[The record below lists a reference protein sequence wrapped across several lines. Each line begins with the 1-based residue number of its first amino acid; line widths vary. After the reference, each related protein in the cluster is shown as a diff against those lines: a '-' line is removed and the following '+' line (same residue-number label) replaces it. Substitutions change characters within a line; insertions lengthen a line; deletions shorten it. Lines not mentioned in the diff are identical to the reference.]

1 MSEAVSAPGLPR
13 IPAYANRL
21 RSIKDT
27 IARHLI
33 GFGGGCVIIAIALIF
48 CYLLYEV
55 FPLFMPAKMEAAQNH
70 QWSEPLDAAV
80 TLEHVQAGMDELG
93 EVLFYRDSFGYRFVR
108 TEDGR
113 QLAAGHF
120 PENSV
125 IVPNSVTFSQ
135 DFGVLTEQKLS
146 IYRTKYDVIYPQGG
160 GRYVKPSLVE
170 SELVSLS
177 LPVKPSEQVRV
188 SSYRQTEDRFVWV
201 AVLESGQFLVQR
213 WDMAESLFDDSFSLE
228 PQSLTRLVG
237 SVSKIDKLLIGPDLR
252 WLYAVHSGNSVDIY
266 DLTKDQQA
274 PSHRYELESDKQ
286 ITNATFLLGS
296 VSVLLGDDKGDIT
309 QITAVRDEQ
318 NNYEFKKLRRF
329 DLSNHP
335 IVFIEPEQRRKGF
348 AALDAQGNLFLA
360 NSTAERVVLS
370 EAIAPAGETLLPTF
384 GPRANLLAAVSDS
397 GVRFFDIHNEHP
409 EVSWK
414 SLWQKVWY
422 EGYEGPQYLWQ
433 SSAADNDFEPKLS
446 LMPLTFGTLKAA
458 FYAMLLAM
466 PLAICGAIYT
476 AYFMATGLRRK
487 VKPAI
492 ELMEALPTVILG
504 FLAGLWLAPL
514 VEKNLPGIFTM
525 LFLTPILFLVVAF
538 AISKL
543 PSFIRQF
550 VAPPGWEPM
559 VLVPTVLISVAF
571 SMALNDPIQQ
581 SLFGGDVR
589 VWLDTN
595 GISFDQRNALVVGFA
610 MGFAVIPTIFSIAE
624 DAVFAV
630 PKSLTQ
636 GSLALGASPWQTLVR
651 VVLPTA
657 SPGIF
662 SGTMIGF
669 GRAVGETMIVL
680 MATGNTPIMD
690 FNIFE
695 GFRTLSANI
704 AVELPEAEVH
714 STHFRI
720 LFLAALVLFIFT
732 FVLNTSAEYVR
743 QRLRD
748 KYGSL

>member
-1 MSEAVSAPGLPR
+1 MSEAANVASLPK
-13 IPAYANRL
+13 IPAYVNKVRGF
-21 RSIKDT
+21 KDQ
-27 IARHLI
+27 AAKYLI
-33 GFGGGCVIIAIALIF
+33 GFGGGCVIIAITLIF

-55 FPLFMPAKMEAAQNH
+55 FPLFLPAKIEADQK
-70 QWSEPLDAAV
+70 QFWSQPLSEPVSSL
-80 TLEHVQAGMDELG
+80 HSQAGMDELG
-93 EVLFYRDSFGYRFVR
+93 EVLFYRDGLGYQFVR
-108 TEDGR
+108 RSDGR
-113 QLAAGHF
+113 VIESGLF
-120 PENSV
+120 PEGAK
-125 IVPNSVTFSQ
+125 ITPNSVPLTQS
-135 DFGVLTEQKLS
+135 FGLQIGNSLTLHRADYK
-146 IYRTKYDVIYPQGG
+146 VVYPLEG
-160 GRYVKPSLVE
+160 GREVKPTLQT
-170 SELVSLS
+170 SELGTLS
-177 LPVKPSEQVRV
+177 LPLNSEQSVRV
-188 SSYRQTEDRFVWV
+188 SSYRQIGDRVAWV
-201 AVLESGQFLVQR
+201 GALNSGELIFQE
-213 WDMAESLFDDSFSLE
+213 WTKEESLFGDEVSLE
-228 PQSLTRLVG
+228 PQPIKHLVA
-237 SVSKIDKLLIGPDLR
+237 SVQNVKKLLIGPDLR
-252 WLYAVHSGNSVDIY
+252 WLYAIEKGGRVEIFDLNSDEP
-266 DLTKDQQA
+266 A
-274 PSHRYELESDKQ
+274 PSYRFELEKKRE
-286 ITNATFLLGS
+286 ITSAVFLLGS
-296 VSVLLGDDKGDIT
+296 VSVLLGDSAGDIS
-309 QITAVRDEQ
+309 QITAVRDQ
-318 NNYEFKKLRRF
+318 SNAYSFKQLRRF
-329 DLSNHP
+329 DLSNQP

-348 AALDAQGNLFLA
+348 AALDAGGELFLA

-370 EAIAPAGETLLPTF
+370 EKVSQANHTVLPTL
-384 GPRANLLAAVSDS
+384 GPRANTLAILTDEGMQFYKV
-397 GVRFFDIHNEHP
+397 NNKHP

-414 SLWQKVWY
+414 SLWEKVWY
-422 EGYEGPQYLWQ
+422 EGYEGPEYLWQ
-433 SSAADNDFEPKLS
+433 SSAANNDFEPKLS

-466 PLAICGAIYT
+466 PLAICGAVYT
-476 AYFMATGLRRK
+476 AYFMAPGLRRK

-514 VEKNLPGIFTM
+514 VEHNLPGIFTM
-525 LFLTPILFLVVAF
+525 LFLTPILFLVVAYI
-538 AISKL
+538 ISRL
-543 PSFIRQF
+543 PGF
-550 VAPPGWEPM
+550 VRLIIAPPGWEP
-559 VLVPTVLISVAF
+559 LVLIPTLIISVGI
-571 SMALNDPIQQ
+571 SMALSDPLQTWF
-581 SLFGGDVR
+581 FGGDVR
-589 VWLDTN
+589 VWLDSKDIT
-595 GISFDQRNALVVGFA
+595 FDQRNALVVGFA

-720 LFLAALVLFIFT
+720 LFLAALVLFLFT

-743 QRLRD
+743 QKLRE

>member
-1 MSEAVSAPGLPR
+1 MSETAKVPSLPK
-13 IPAYANRL
+13 IPSYVNAMRTF
-21 RSIKDT
+21 KDQ
-27 IARHLI
+27 AAKYLI
-33 GFGGGCVIIAIALIF
+33 GFGGGCVIIAITLIF

-55 FPLFMPAKMEAAQNH
+55 FPLFLPAKMHADQ
-70 QWSEPLDAAV
+70 QQTWSQPLAGPV
-80 TLEHVQAGMDELG
+80 SLSRSQAGMDELG
-93 EVLFYRDSFGYRFVR
+93 EVLFYRDDKAFQFVSR
-108 TEDGR
+108 ADGK
-113 QLAAGHF
+113 QLVAGQF
-120 PENSV
+120 PEGAN
-125 IVPNSVTFSQ
+125 IVPSSVPHTQ
-135 DFGVLTEQKLS
+135 TFGVQVEKTLTLYKADYE
-146 IYRTKYDVIYPQGG
+146 VVYPLAG
-160 GRYVKPSLVE
+160 GREVKPSLQA
-170 SELVSLS
+170 SALGELT
-177 LPVKPSEQVRV
+177 LPLNGDQSVQV
-188 SSYRQTEDRFVWV
+188 SSYRQIEDRLAWV
-201 AVLESGQFLVQR
+201 GALNTGELIVQE
-213 WDMAESLFDDSFSLE
+213 WMMAESLFGDSVELE
-228 PQSLTRLVG
+228 PQPVKRLVAA
-237 SVSKIDKLLIGPDLR
+237 VPTIQKLLIGPDLR
-252 WLYAVHSGNSVDIY
+252 WLYAIETGGRVEIY
-266 DLTKDQQA
+266 DLTSDAQTA
-274 PSHRYELESDKQ
+274 RYRFDLASDRE
-286 ITNATFLLGS
+286 ITKAVFLLGS
-296 VSVLLGDDKGDIT
+296 VSVLLGDSEGGIS
-309 QITAVRDEQ
+309 QITAVRDQQ
-318 NNYEFKKLRRF
+318 NNYDFKELRRF
-329 DLSNHP
+329 ELSDQP

-348 AALDAQGNLFLA
+348 AALDASGQLFLA
-360 NSTAERVVLS
+360 NSTAERVVLAEQVS
-370 EAIAPAGETLLPTF
+370 DAGTVVLPTL
-384 GPRANLLAAVSDS
+384 GPRANGLALLSDA
-397 GVRFFDIHNEHP
+397 GVQYYKVENKHP

-422 EGYEGPQYLWQ
+422 EGYEGPEYLWQ
-433 SSAADNDFEPKLS
+433 SSAANNDFEPKLS

-466 PLAICGAIYT
+466 PLAICGAVYT
-476 AYFMATGLRRK
+476 AYFMAPGLRRK

-514 VEKNLPGIFTM
+514 VEHNLPGIFTM
-525 LFLTPILFLVVAF
+525 LVLTPIMFLMVAYL
-538 AISKL
+538 ISRL
-543 PSFIRQF
+543 PGFLRHFI
-550 VAPPGWEPM
+550 APPGWEP
-559 VLVPTVLISVAF
+559 LVLIPTLIIAVGI
-571 SMALNDPIQQ
+571 SMALSDPLQAWF
-581 SLFGGDVR
+581 FGGDVR
-589 VWLDTN
+589 VWLDSKDIT
-595 GISFDQRNALVVGFA
+595 FDQRNALVVGFA

-720 LFLAALVLFIFT
+720 LFLAALVLFVFT

-743 QRLRD
+743 QKLRE

>member
-1 MSEAVSAPGLPR
+1 MSEAAKVPSLPK
-13 IPAYANRL
+13 IPSYVNPL
-21 RSIKDT
+21 RTFKDR
-27 IARHLI
+27 AAKHLI
-33 GFGGGCVIIAIALIF
+33 GFGGGCVIIAITLIF

-55 FPLFMPAKMEAAQNH
+55 FPLFLPAKMHADQ
-70 QWSEPLDAAV
+70 QQVWSNPLATPI
-80 TLEHVQAGMDELG
+80 TLADSQAGMDELG
-93 EVLFYRDSFGYRFVR
+93 EVLFYRDRQNYRFVR
-108 TEDGR
+108 RADGEQITAGQFAED
-113 QLAAGHF
+113 AK
-120 PENSV
+120 
-125 IVPNSVTFSQ
+125 IVPSSVPHQQS
-135 DFGVLTEQKLS
+135 FGVQEQNKLRL
-146 IYRTKYDVIYPQGG
+146 YRADYEVIYPLAG
-160 GRYVKPSLVE
+160 GREVKPSLQA
-170 SELVSLS
+170 SDLGDLT
-177 LPVKPSEQVRV
+177 LPLRDGQVVTV
-188 SSYRQTEDRFVWV
+188 SSYRQTEDRLVWV
-201 AVLESGQFLVQR
+201 GALNNGELIVQE
-213 WDMAESLFDDSFSLE
+213 WMMTESLFGDSVELAPE
-228 PQSLTRLVG
+228 PVKRLVAT
-237 SVSKIDKLLIGPDLR
+237 VPNIQKLLIGPDLR
-252 WLYAVHSGNSVDIY
+252 WLYAIEGAGVVHIY
-266 DLTKDQQA
+266 DLTRSAQTA
-274 PSHRYELESDKQ
+274 SHRYELTSGREV
-286 ITNATFLLGS
+286 THAVFLLGS
-296 VSVLLGDDKGDIT
+296 VSVLLGDNEGGVS
-309 QITAVRDEQ
+309 QITAVRDKN
-318 NNYEFKKLRRF
+318 NNYDFKQLRRF
-329 DLSNHP
+329 ELSDQP
-335 IVFIEPEQRRKGF
+335 IIFIEPEQRRKGF
-348 AALDAQGNLFLA
+348 AALDAGGQLFLA
-360 NSTAERVVLS
+360 NSTAERVVLAEHVS
-370 EAIAPAGETLLPTF
+370 RQGETVLPALV
-384 GPRANLLAAVSDS
+384 PRANTLALLS
-397 GVRFFDIHNEHP
+397 GDGIQYYQVDNKHP

-422 EGYEGPQYLWQ
+422 EGYENPEYLWQ
-433 SSAADNDFEPKLS
+433 SSAANNDFEPKLS

-476 AYFMATGLRRK
+476 AYFMAPGLRRK

-514 VEKNLPGIFTM
+514 VEQNLPGIFTM
-525 LFLTPILFLVVAF
+525 LVLTPIMFLLVAYGV
-538 AISKL
+538 SRL
-543 PSFIRQF
+543 PGFVRHFI
-550 VAPPGWEPM
+550 APPGWEP
-559 VLVPTVLISVAF
+559 LILIPTLIVAVGI
-571 SMALNDPIQQ
+571 SMTLSDPLQTW
-581 SLFGGDVR
+581 LFGGDVR
-589 VWLDTN
+589 VWLDSKDIN
-595 GISFDQRNALVVGFA
+595 FDQRNALVVGFA

-720 LFLAALVLFIFT
+720 LFLAALVLFLFT

-743 QRLRD
+743 QKLRE